1 MVKMVQ
7 LLEVTRVL
15 KIKDR
20 EPQYHKYNFF
30 LTSTQKE
37 AKNYLSGHIKC
48 LKSYANNFRNV
59 RVDRLGQ
66 NMIEHFN

>member
-20 EPQYHKYNFF
+20 EPQYHKYEFF
-30 LTSTQKE
+30 LNKYTKR
-37 AKNYLSGHIKC
+37 G
-48 LKSYANNFRNV
+48 
-59 RVDRLGQ
+59 
-66 NMIEHFN
+66 